1 MSFDIS
7 KLTSAVNKYLNS
19 ISEISSAAQKAQ
31 QEIADR
37 TQFSTELS
45 TAIQQNIES
54 RMQDQV
60 TIPDIGSQVQ
70 DTVETQIKQAVS
82 AIDNTFEQV
91 NGAFEEMRK
100 AGSAGS
106 IGGIQDSAK
115 ATTAADTAT
124 ASANKSLANQI
135 SATSANKSLAN
146 QIATSSANKS
156 LANQVAATNTNRD
169 AYRGTLSTE
178 ALQDLSKSQY
188 FSANLIQDFLFKEDN
203 GSDNSSNS
211 SATSAFDGVSL
222 SDLNTNSLLANA
234 LSSGVTN
241 SGNASAL
248 TQIINEAA
256 TASGNTASSANSSDL
271 AKALIKAYTTGT
283 ATTSPTSIF
292 GDFTL

>member
-91 NGAFEEMRK
+91 NGAFEEIRQ
-100 AGSAGS
+100 AGSVGS

-124 ASANKSLANQI
+124 ASANKSLASQI
-135 SATSANKSLAN
+135 SATSANKSLA
-146 QIATSSANKS
+146 S
-156 LANQVAATNTNRD
+156 QVAATNTNRD

-188 FSANLIQDFLFKEDN
+188 FSANLIQDSLFKEDN
-203 GSDNSSNS
+203 GSDSSS
-211 SATSAFDGVSL
+211 TSTATSAFDGVSL

-234 LSSGVTN
+234 LTSGITKT
-241 SGNASAL
+241 GNTSAL
-248 TQIINEAA
+248 TQVINEA
-256 TASGNTASSANSSDL
+256 TEASGATSNSSDL

-283 ATTSPTSIF
+283 ATASPTSIF

>member
-19 ISEISSAAQKAQ
+19 ISEISSAAQRAQ

-54 RMQDQV
+54 RMRDQA

-91 NGAFEEMRK
+91 NGAFEEIRN
-100 AGSAGS
+100 AGVTSA
-106 IGGIQDSAK
+106 A
-115 ATTAADTAT
+115 
-124 ASANKSLANQI
+124 ASAEK
-135 SATSANKSLAN
+135 ATSAVQDSTKTTVA
-146 QIATSSANKS
+146 SSANKS
-156 LANQVAATNTNRD
+156 LATQIAATNTNRD

-188 FSANLIQDFLFKEDN
+188 FSANLIQDSLFKEDD
-203 GSDNSSNS
+203 GSENSNANSAS
-211 SATSAFDGVSL
+211 SATSAFDAVSL

-234 LSSGVTN
+234 LTSGITN
-241 SGNASAL
+241 TGNTSAL
-248 TQIINEAA
+248 AQAINEATGA
-256 TASGNTASSANSSDL
+256 TGTTAASVNSSDL
-271 AKALIKAYTTGT
+271 AKALIKAYATSNTT
-283 ATTSPTSIF
+283 ASPTSIF

>member
-19 ISEISSAAQKAQ
+19 ISEISSAAQRAQ

-60 TIPDIGSQVQ
+60 TIPDIGSQVH

-91 NGAFEEMRK
+91 NGAFEEIRK

-146 QIATSSANKS
+146 Q
-156 LANQVAATNTNRD
+156 VAATNTNRD

-188 FSANLIQDFLFKEDN
+188 FSANLIQDSLFKEDN
-203 GSDNSSNS
+203 GSDNNNTST
-211 SATSAFDGVSL
+211 ATSAFDGVSL

-234 LSSGVTN
+234 LTSGITN
-241 SGNASAL
+241 TGNASAL
-248 TQIINEAA
+248 TQAINEAA
-256 TASGNTASSANSSDL
+256 EASGATSNSSDL

-283 ATTSPTSIF
+283 ATASPTSIF

>member
-91 NGAFEEMRK
+91 NGAFEEIRQ
-100 AGSAGS
+100 AGVTSAV
-106 IGGIQDSAK
+106 QDNTKTAV
-115 ATTAADTAT
+115 AADTVAT
-124 ASANKSLANQI
+124 SANKSLANQI
-135 SATSANKSLAN
+135 SATSANKSLA
-146 QIATSSANKS
+146 S
-156 LANQVAATNTNRD
+156 QVAATNTNRD

-188 FSANLIQDFLFKEDN
+188 FSANLIQDSLFKEDN
-203 GSDNSSNS
+203 GSDNSSTS

>member
-1 MSFDIS
+1 
-7 KLTSAVNKYLNS
+7 
-19 ISEISSAAQKAQ
+19 
-31 QEIADR
+31 
-37 TQFSTELS
+37 
-45 TAIQQNIES
+45 
-54 RMQDQV
+54 MQDQV

-91 NGAFEEMRK
+91 NGAFEEIRK
-100 AGSAGS
+100 AGVTSAV
-106 IGGIQDSAK
+106 QDNTKTAV
-115 ATTAADTAT
+115 AADTAT
-124 ASANKSLANQI
+124 AAVNKSLANQI
-135 SATSANKSLAN
+135 VMSSSNKSLA
-146 QIATSSANKS
+146 S
-156 LANQVAATNTNRD
+156 QVAATNTNRD

-188 FSANLIQDFLFKEDN
+188 FSANLIQDSLFKEDN
-203 GSDNSSNS
+203 GSDSSS
-211 SATSAFDGVSL
+211 TSTATSAFDAVSL
-222 SDLNTNSLLANA
+222 TDLNTNSLLANA

-256 TASGNTASSANSSDL
+256 AASGNIATSNSSDL

>member
-91 NGAFEEMRK
+91 NGAFEEIRK

-106 IGGIQDSAK
+106 IGGIQNSAK

-135 SATSANKSLAN
+135 SATSANKSF
-146 QIATSSANKS
+146 
-156 LANQVAATNTNRD
+156 ANQVAATSSTNTNKD
-169 AYRGTLSTE
+169 AYQGTLSTE

-188 FSANLIQDFLFKEDN
+188 FSANLIQDSLFKEDN

-211 SATSAFDGVSL
+211 TATSAFDGVSL

-234 LSSGVTN
+234 LSIGVTN

-283 ATTSPTSIF
+283 ATASPTSIF

>member
-19 ISEISSAAQKAQ
+19 ISEIGNAAQRAQ

-91 NGAFEEMRK
+91 NGAFEEIRN

-124 ASANKSLANQI
+124 TSANKSLANQI
-135 SATSANKSLAN
+135 SATSANKSLA
-146 QIATSSANKS
+146 S
-156 LANQVAATNTNRD
+156 QVAATNTNRD

-188 FSANLIQDFLFKEDN
+188 FSANLIQDSLFKEDN
-203 GSDNSSNS
+203 GSDNSSTS
-211 SATSAFDGVSL
+211 TATSAFDGVSL
-222 SDLNTNSLLANA
+222 SDLNTNSLLAN
-234 LSSGVTN
+234 S
-241 SGNASAL
+241 
-248 TQIINEAA
+248 
-256 TASGNTASSANSSDL
+256 
-271 AKALIKAYTTGT
+271 LIKAYTTGT
-283 ATTSPTSIF
+283 ATASPTSIF

>member
-60 TIPDIGSQVQ
+60 TIPDIGNQVQ

-91 NGAFEEMRK
+91 NGAFEEIRQ
-100 AGSAGS
+100 AGVTSAV
-106 IGGIQDSAK
+106 QDNTKTAV
-115 ATTAADTAT
+115 AADTVAT
-124 ASANKSLANQI
+124 SANKSLANQI
-135 SATSANKSLAN
+135 SATSANKSLA
-146 QIATSSANKS
+146 S
-156 LANQVAATNTNRD
+156 QVAATNTNRD

-188 FSANLIQDFLFKEDN
+188 FSANLIQDSLFKEDN
-203 GSDNSSNS
+203 GSHNSSTS

>member
-19 ISEISSAAQKAQ
+19 ISEISSAAQRAQ

-60 TIPDIGSQVQ
+60 TIPDIGSQVH

-91 NGAFEEMRK
+91 NGAFEEIRK

-124 ASANKSLANQI
+124 ASANKSLTNQI
-135 SATSANKSLAN
+135 SAT
-146 QIATSSANKS
+146 SANKS

-188 FSANLIQDFLFKEDN
+188 FSANLIQDSLFKEDN
-203 GSDNSSNS
+203 GSDNNNTST
-211 SATSAFDGVSL
+211 ATSAFDGVSL

-234 LSSGVTN
+234 LTSGITN
-241 SGNASAL
+241 TGNASAL
-248 TQIINEAA
+248 TQAINEAA
-256 TASGNTASSANSSDL
+256 EASGATSNSSDL

-283 ATTSPTSIF
+283 ATASPTSIF

>member
-19 ISEISSAAQKAQ
+19 ISEIGNAAQRAQ

-91 NGAFEEMRK
+91 NGAFEEIRN
-100 AGSAGS
+100 AGVPSAV
-106 IGGIQDSAK
+106 QDNFK
-115 ATTAADTAT
+115 TTATASAET
-124 ASANKSLANQI
+124 VAASANKSLANQI
-135 SATSANKSLAN
+135 SATSANKSLA
-146 QIATSSANKS
+146 S
-156 LANQVAATNTNRD
+156 QVAATNTNRD

-188 FSANLIQDFLFKEDN
+188 FSANLIQDSLFKEDN
-203 GSDNSSNS
+203 GSDNSSNNTS

-234 LSSGVTN
+234 LTSGITN
-241 SGNASAL
+241 TGNTSAL
-248 TQIINEAA
+248 AQAINEAIE
-256 TASGNTASSANSSDL
+256 ASGDVTVAASSNAATVNSSDL

-283 ATTSPTSIF
+283 ATASPTSIF

>member
-37 TQFSTELS
+37 TQFSAELS
-45 TAIQQNIES
+45 IAIQQNIES

-60 TIPDIGSQVQ
+60 TIPDIGDQVQ

-91 NGAFEEMRK
+91 NGAFEEIRK
-100 AGSAGS
+100 AGSVGAVNAT
-106 IGGIQDSAK
+106 QDGAK
-115 ATTAADTAT
+115 ATTVSDTAT
-124 ASANKSLANQI
+124 TTANKSLA
-135 SATSANKSLAN
+135 K
-146 QIATSSANKS
+146 
-156 LANQVAATNTNRD
+156 QVAATNTNKD

-188 FSANLIQDFLFKEDN
+188 FSANIIQDSLFKEDN
-203 GSDNSSNS
+203 GSENSSNS
-211 SATSAFDGVSL
+211 SSTSAFDGVSL

-234 LSSGVTN
+234 LSSGTTN
-241 SGNASAL
+241 TGNASAL
-248 TQIINEAA
+248 TQVINEA
-256 TASGNTASSANSSDL
+256 SSASSANSSDL

-283 ATTSPTSIF
+283 ATASPTSIF

>member
-19 ISEISSAAQKAQ
+19 ISEISSAAQRAQ

-60 TIPDIGSQVQ
+60 TIPDIGSQVH

-91 NGAFEEMRK
+91 NGAFEEIRK

-146 QIATSSANKS
+146 Q
-156 LANQVAATNTNRD
+156 VAATNTNRD

-188 FSANLIQDFLFKEDN
+188 FSANLIQDSLFKEDN
-203 GSDNSSNS
+203 GSDNNNTST
-211 SATSAFDGVSL
+211 ATSAFDGVSL

-234 LSSGVTN
+234 LTSGITN
-241 SGNASAL
+241 TGNASAL
-248 TQIINEAA
+248 AQAINEAA
-256 TASGNTASSANSSDL
+256 EASGATSNSSDL

-283 ATTSPTSIF
+283 ATASPTSIF

>member
-19 ISEISSAAQKAQ
+19 ISEISSVAQKAQ

-91 NGAFEEMRK
+91 NGAFEEIRK

-135 SATSANKSLAN
+135 SATSANKSLA
-146 QIATSSANKS
+146 S
-156 LANQVAATNTNRD
+156 QVAATNTNRD

-188 FSANLIQDFLFKEDN
+188 FSANLIQDSLFKEDN

>member
-19 ISEISSAAQKAQ
+19 ISEISSAAQRAQ

-91 NGAFEEMRK
+91 NGAFEEIRK

-146 QIATSSANKS
+146 QVAATSS
-156 LANQVAATNTNRD
+156 TNTNKD
-169 AYRGTLSTE
+169 AYQGILSTE

-188 FSANLIQDFLFKEDN
+188 FSANLIQDSLFKEDN

-283 ATTSPTSIF
+283 ATASPTSIF

>member
-19 ISEISSAAQKAQ
+19 ISEISSAAQRAQ

-37 TQFSTELS
+37 TQFSAELS

-54 RMQDQV
+54 RLQDQA
-60 TIPDIGSQVQ
+60 TIPDIGNQVQ

-91 NGAFEEMRK
+91 NGAFEEIRN
-100 AGSAGS
+100 AGVTSAA
-106 IGGIQDSAK
+106 QDSTK
-115 ATTAADTAT
+115 TVAAVDT
-124 ASANKSLANQI
+124 
-135 SATSANKSLAN
+135 SATSS
-146 QIATSSANKS
+146 NKS
-156 LANQVAATNTNRD
+156 LANQVAATNKD

-188 FSANLIQDFLFKEDN
+188 FSANLIQDSLFKEDN
-203 GSDNSSNS
+203 GSESSNS
-211 SATSAFDGVSL
+211 SSTSAFDGVLL

-234 LSSGVTN
+234 LSSGITN
-241 SGNASAL
+241 TGDL
-248 TQIINEAA
+248 
-256 TASGNTASSANSSDL
+256 ASSANSSDL

-283 ATTSPTSIF
+283 ATASPTSIF

>member
-60 TIPDIGSQVQ
+60 TIPDIGNQVQ

-91 NGAFEEMRK
+91 NGAFEEIRQ
-100 AGSAGS
+100 AGVTSAV
-106 IGGIQDSAK
+106 QDSTKTAVA
-115 ATTAADTAT
+115 ATDTAT

-135 SATSANKSLAN
+135 ATSSPNKSLA
-146 QIATSSANKS
+146 S
-156 LANQVAATNTNRD
+156 QVAATNTNRD

-188 FSANLIQDFLFKEDN
+188 FSANLIQDSLFKEDN
-203 GSDNSSNS
+203 GSDSSSTS

-256 TASGNTASSANSSDL
+256 TASGNIASSANSSDL

-283 ATTSPTSIF
+283 ATASPTSIF

>member
-19 ISEISSAAQKAQ
+19 ISEISSAAQRAQ

-91 NGAFEEMRK
+91 NGAFEEIRK

-135 SATSANKSLAN
+135 SATSANKSLA
-146 QIATSSANKS
+146 S
-156 LANQVAATNTNRD
+156 QVAATNTNRD
-169 AYRGTLSTE
+169 AYKGTLSTE

-188 FSANLIQDFLFKEDN
+188 FSANLIQNSLFKEDN
-203 GSDNSSNS
+203 GSESGNSGS
-211 SATSAFDGVSL
+211 STTSAFDAVSL

-234 LSSGVTN
+234 LTSGVTN
-241 SGNASAL
+241 TGNASAL
-248 TQIINEAA
+248 TQAINEAA
-256 TASGNTASSANSSDL
+256 EASGATSNSSDL

-283 ATTSPTSIF
+283 ATASPTSIF

>member
-60 TIPDIGSQVQ
+60 TIPDIGSQVH

-91 NGAFEEMRK
+91 NGAFEEIRQ
-100 AGSAGS
+100 AGVTSAV
-106 IGGIQDSAK
+106 QDNTK
-115 ATTAADTAT
+115 TVTAADTVAS
-124 ASANKSLANQI
+124 SANKSLANQVA
-135 SATSANKSLAN
+135 AT
-146 QIATSSANKS
+146 SANKS
-156 LANQVAATNTNRD
+156 LANQVAATNTNKD

-188 FSANLIQDFLFKEDN
+188 FSANLIQDSLFKEDN
-203 GSDNSSNS
+203 SSDNSS

-241 SGNASAL
+241 SGNVSAL

>member
-31 QEIADR
+31 QEIADK
-37 TQFSTELS
+37 TQFSKELS
-45 TAIQQNIES
+45 TAIAQNIES
-54 RMQDQV
+54 RMRDQA

-70 DTVETQIKQAVS
+70 DTVETQVKQAVS

-91 NGAFEEMRK
+91 NGAFEEIRQ
-100 AGSAGS
+100 AGVTSAV
-106 IGGIQDSAK
+106 QDNTKTVA
-115 ATTAADTAT
+115 AADTVT

-135 SATSANKSLAN
+135 ATTSANKSLAT
-146 QIATSSANKS
+146 QI
-156 LANQVAATNTNRD
+156 AATNTNRD

-188 FSANLIQDFLFKEDN
+188 FSANLIQNSLFKEDD
-203 GSDNSSNS
+203 GSENSNANS
-211 SATSAFDGVSL
+211 TSGATSAFDGVSL

-234 LSSGVTN
+234 LTSGITN
-241 SGNASAL
+241 TGNTSAL
-248 TQIINEAA
+248 AQAINEATGATGTTSA
-256 TASGNTASSANSSDL
+256 TAASANSSDL
-271 AKALIKAYTTGT
+271 AKALIKAYATSNTT
-283 ATTSPTSIF
+283 ASPTSIF

>member
-19 ISEISSAAQKAQ
+19 ISEISSAAQRAQ

-60 TIPDIGSQVQ
+60 TIPDIGNQVR

-91 NGAFEEMRK
+91 NGAFEEIRK

-146 QIATSSANKS
+146 QVAATSS
-156 LANQVAATNTNRD
+156 TNTNKD
-169 AYRGTLSTE
+169 AYQGILSTE

-188 FSANLIQDFLFKEDN
+188 FSANLIQDSLFKEDN

-283 ATTSPTSIF
+283 ATASPTSIF

>member
-37 TQFSTELS
+37 TQFATELS

-70 DTVETQIKQAVS
+70 GTVETQIKQAVS

-91 NGAFEEMRK
+91 NGAFEEIRN
-100 AGSAGS
+100 AGTTSAV
-106 IGGIQDSAK
+106 
-115 ATTAADTAT
+115 
-124 ASANKSLANQI
+124 ASTNK
-135 SATSANKSLAN
+135 ATSAA
-146 QIATSSANKS
+146 QDT
-156 LANQVAATNTNRD
+156 TNTNRD
-169 AYRGTLSTE
+169 AYKGTLSTE

-188 FSANLIQDFLFKEDN
+188 FSANLIQNSLFKEDN
-203 GSDNSSNS
+203 GSENSSANS
-211 SATSAFDGVSL
+211 ANGATSAFDAVSL

-234 LSSGVTN
+234 LTSGITN
-241 SGNASAL
+241 TGNTSAL
-248 TQIINEAA
+248 AQAINEATGTTAA
-256 TASGNTASSANSSDL
+256 TANSSDL

-283 ATTSPTSIF
+283 ATASPTSIF